1 MNQIKEAVKVNNGK
15 LVYVVQLTTENGNQ
29 KLQLY
34 YDESKYNGAGIRF
47 EDNHYNFSNYNVFDI
62 RSEGHRIAK
71 EIFLTHLQA
80 EIKTKILELK
90 QLELV
95 LDELGLVGVIRKT
108 ISENA
113 TMLLDVKDEI
123 IEETIK
129 ATDKIIEK
137 KTNKKVLKELE
148 KVKEA
153 NAKTV
158 ETIIEVNEK
167 NTRNMLEQTKEQI
180 DEAIEEQV
188 RPIAR
193 KRKK

>member
-1 MNQIKEAVKVNNGK
+1 MNKIKEAVKVNNGK
-15 LVYVVQLTTENGNQ
+15 LVYVVQLTTEQDNQ

-34 YDESKYNGAGIRF
+34 YDESKYSGSGIRF
-47 EDNHYNFSNYNVFDI
+47 EDSKYEFNRYNVFDI

-137 KTNKKVLKELE
+137 TTNKKVLKELK
-148 KVKEA
+148 KVKEETDKLVD
-153 NAKTV
+153 AK
-158 ETIIEVNEK
+158 
-167 NTRNMLEQTKEQI
+167 
-180 DEAIEEQV
+180 IEEQV

-193 KRKK
+193 KKKKLEGNNES

>member
-1 MNQIKEAVKVNNGK
+1 MNKIKEAVKVNNGK
-15 LVYVVQLTTENGNQ
+15 LVYVVQLTTESDNM

-34 YDESKYNGAGIRF
+34 YDDRRGSDSGIRF
-47 EDNHYNFSNYNVFDI
+47 ETNEWSFNSYNVFDI
-62 RSEGHRIAK
+62 NSEGHRIAK
-71 EIFLTHLQA
+71 EIFLTHLQSD
-80 EIKTKILELK
+80 IKTKILELK

-108 ISENA
+108 IAENA

-137 KTNKKVLKELE
+137 QTSKKVLKTL
-148 KVKEA
+148 EA
-153 NAKTV
+153 NRKATEKMVDAK
-158 ETIIEVNEK
+158 
-167 NTRNMLEQTKEQI
+167 
-180 DEAIEEQV
+180 IEEQV

-193 KRKK
+193 KKISK

>member
-1 MNQIKEAVKVNNGK
+1 MSKIKEAVKVNNGK
-15 LVYVVQLTTENGNQ
+15 LIYVVQLTTDKDNM

-34 YDESKYNGAGIRF
+34 YDDSQYHESGIRF
-47 EDNHYNFSNYNVFDI
+47 ETNEYMFKEYNVFDI

-90 QLELV
+90 QLEIV
-95 LDELGLVGVIRKT
+95 LDELGLIGVIRKT

-113 TMLLDVKDEI
+113 TILLDVKDEI

-137 KTNKKVLKELE
+137 QTSKKVLKALE
-148 KVKEA
+148 KNRKETE
-153 NAKTV
+153 K
-158 ETIIEVNEK
+158 IIDSK
-167 NTRNMLEQTKEQI
+167 
-180 DEAIEEQV
+180 IEEQV

-193 KRKK
+193 KKQNNKC

>member
-1 MNQIKEAVKVNNGK
+1 MNKIKEAVKVNNGK
-15 LVYVVQLTTENGNQ
+15 LVYVVQLTTEQDDQ

-34 YDESKYNGAGIRF
+34 YDESRYNGVGIRF
-47 EDNHYNFSNYNVFDI
+47 EDSQYNFNRYNVFDI
-62 RSEGHRIAK
+62 KSEGHRIAK

-129 ATDKIIEK
+129 ATDKIIEN

-148 KVKEA
+148 KVKEETDKLVD
-153 NAKTV
+153 AK
-158 ETIIEVNEK
+158 
-167 NTRNMLEQTKEQI
+167 
-180 DEAIEEQV
+180 IEEQV

-193 KRKK
+193 KKKN

>member
-1 MNQIKEAVKVNNGK
+1 MNKIKEAVKVNNGK
-15 LVYVVQLTTENGNQ
+15 LVYVVQLTTESGNE

-34 YDESKYNGAGIRF
+34 YNEGGYNNTGIRF
-47 EDNHYNFSNYNVFDI
+47 EDNTFAFDRYNVFDI
-62 RSEGHRIAK
+62 RTEGHRIAK

-129 ATDKIIEK
+129 ATDKVIEEQ
-137 KTNKKVLKELE
+137 TNKRVLKQLE
-148 KVKEA
+148 KVKEET
-153 NAKTV
+153 NKIVDAK
-158 ETIIEVNEK
+158 
-167 NTRNMLEQTKEQI
+167 
-180 DEAIEEQV
+180 IEEQV

-193 KRKK
+193 KKKAVNKGE

>member
-1 MNQIKEAVKVNNGK
+1 MSKIKEAVKVNNGK
-15 LVYVVQLTTENGNQ
+15 LVYVVQLTTDSGNE

-34 YDESKYNGAGIRF
+34 YDDSNYNTRGIRF
-47 EDNHYNFSNYNVFDI
+47 DSNEWNFRNYNVFDL

-71 EIFLTHLQA
+71 EIFLTHLQT

-108 ISENA
+108 IAENA
-113 TMLLDVKDEI
+113 TMLLDVKEEI

-137 KTNKKVLKELE
+137 QASKKVLKELE
-148 KVKEA
+148 KNKKETEKIID
-153 NAKTV
+153 AK
-158 ETIIEVNEK
+158 
-167 NTRNMLEQTKEQI
+167 
-180 DEAIEEQV
+180 IEEQV

-193 KRKK
+193 KKPKKEGEVD

>member
-1 MNQIKEAVKVNNGK
+1 MNRIREAVKVNNGK
-15 LVYVVQLTTENGNQ
+15 LVYVVQLTTENGNE

-34 YDESKYNGAGIRF
+34 YNEGNYSNNGIRF
-47 EDNHYNFSNYNVFDI
+47 EDNAFAFDRYNVFDI
-62 RSEGHRIAK
+62 RTEGHRIAK

-113 TMLLDVKDEI
+113 TILLDVKDEI

-129 ATDKIIEK
+129 ATDKIIEN
-137 KTNKKVLKELE
+137 KTNKKVLKEIE
-148 KVKEA
+148 KVKKE
-153 NAKTV
+153 TSEVV
-158 ETIIEVNEK
+158 ESK
-167 NTRNMLEQTKEQI
+167 
-180 DEAIEEQV
+180 IEEKV
-188 RPIAR
+188 RPIAI
-193 KRKK
+193 RKKKGEK

>member
-1 MNQIKEAVKVNNGK
+1 MNKIREAVKVNNGK
-15 LVYVVQLTTENGNQ
+15 LVYVVQLTTESDNT

-34 YDESKYNGAGIRF
+34 YNEGNYSNNGIRF
-47 EDNHYNFSNYNVFDI
+47 EDNAFAFDRYNVFDI
-62 RSEGHRIAK
+62 RTEGHRIAK
-71 EIFLTHLQA
+71 EIFLTHLQT

-113 TMLLDVKDEI
+113 TILLDVKDEI

-137 KTNKKVLKELE
+137 QANKKVLKELE
-148 KVKEA
+148 KVKEET
-153 NAKTV
+153 NKVIESKIV
-158 ETIIEVNEK
+158 EK
-167 NTRNMLEQTKEQI
+167 
-180 DEAIEEQV
+180 V
-188 RPIAR
+188 RPIAI
-193 KRKK
+193 KKKKVNNEGKNE

>member
-1 MNQIKEAVKVNNGK
+1 MNKIKEAVKVNNGK
-15 LVYVVQLTTENGNQ
+15 LIYVVQLTTENGNQ

-34 YDESKYNGAGIRF
+34 YDESRYNGGGLRF
-47 EDNHYNFSNYNVFDI
+47 EDNAYCFANYNVFDL

-71 EIFLTHLQA
+71 EIFLTHLQT

-95 LDELGLVGVIRKT
+95 LDELGLIGVIRKT

-148 KVKEA
+148 K
-153 NAKTV
+153 AK
-158 ETIIEVNEK
+158 
-167 NTRNMLEQTKEQI
+167 EQTEKI
-180 DEAIEEQV
+180 VNDAIEEQV

-193 KRKK
+193 KKKQ

>member
-1 MNQIKEAVKVNNGK
+1 MNKIKEAIKVNDGK
-15 LVYVVQLTTENGNQ
+15 LIYVVQLTTENGNQ

-34 YDESKYNGAGIRF
+34 YDESRYNGGGLRF
-47 EDNHYNFSNYNVFDI
+47 EDNAYHFERYNVFDL

-71 EIFLTHLQA
+71 EIFLTHLQT

-148 KVKEA
+148 K
-153 NAKTV
+153 AK
-158 ETIIEVNEK
+158 
-167 NTRNMLEQTKEQI
+167 EQTEKI
-180 DEAIEEQV
+180 VNDAIEEQI

-193 KRKK
+193 KKKQ

>member
-1 MNQIKEAVKVNNGK
+1 MNKIKEAVKVNNGK
-15 LVYVVQLTTENGNQ
+15 LVHVIQLTTAQDNQ

-47 EDNHYNFSNYNVFDI
+47 EDNKYMFYSYNVFNI

-148 KVKEA
+148 KVKQ
-153 NAKTV
+153 
-158 ETIIEVNEK
+158 ETDKLVD
-167 NTRNMLEQTKEQI
+167 TK
-180 DEAIEEQV
+180 IEEQV

-193 KRKK
+193 KKKKESE

>member
-1 MNQIKEAVKVNNGK
+1 MNKIKEAVKVNNGK
-15 LVYVVQLTTENGNQ
+15 LVYVVQLTTDQDNM

-34 YDESKYNGAGIRF
+34 YNDNKYNGSGITF
-47 EDNHYNFSNYNVFDI
+47 EDNHWNFANYNVFDI
-62 RSEGHRIAK
+62 NSEGHRIAK

-80 EIKTKILELK
+80 DIKTKILELK

-137 KTNKKVLKELE
+137 QTSKKVLKTL
-148 KVKEA
+148 EA
-153 NAKTV
+153 NRKATEKMVDAK
-158 ETIIEVNEK
+158 
-167 NTRNMLEQTKEQI
+167 
-180 DEAIEEQV
+180 IEEQV

-193 KRKK
+193 KKTSK

>member
-1 MNQIKEAVKVNNGK
+1 MRCEGFTLSNLNFFFF
-15 LVYVVQLTTENGNQ
+15 L
-29 KLQLY
+29 LY
-34 YDESKYNGAGIRF
+34 ICVI
-47 EDNHYNFSNYNVFDI
+47 VF
-62 RSEGHRIAK
+62 REK

-153 NAKTV
+153 NV
-158 ETIIEVNEK
+158 EAIKVIEG
-167 NTRNMLEQTKEQI
+167 QI
-180 DEAIEEQV
+180 EEIVDDAIEEQV

>member
-1 MNQIKEAVKVNNGK
+1 MNKIKEAVKVNNGK
-15 LVYVVQLTTENGNQ
+15 LVYVVQLTTEKDNM

-34 YDESKYNGAGIRF
+34 YDDSNYNKAGIRF
-47 EDNHYNFSNYNVFDI
+47 ETNEWNFNSYNVFDI
-62 RSEGHRIAK
+62 NSEGHRIAK

-95 LDELGLVGVIRKT
+95 LDELGLVGIIRKT

-113 TMLLDVKDEI
+113 TILLDVKDEI

-137 KTNKKVLKELE
+137 QTSKKVLKALE
-148 KVKEA
+148 KNKKETEKMID
-153 NAKTV
+153 AK
-158 ETIIEVNEK
+158 
-167 NTRNMLEQTKEQI
+167 
-180 DEAIEEQV
+180 IEEQV

-193 KRKK
+193 KKINKKENNNV